1 MARLLVGERLDRRLD
16 LESGDRLVLVL
27 MGGQIAILLAAYTIA
42 KVLRDSMFL
51 TAYGANAL
59 PWGYVAVAAVAI
71 GLIALESRLARRLPS
86 NRVSGL
92 TQSAAIAL
100 SAAAALIS
108 PSHPSWLPAAFYVWT
123 GSLTLLLVS
132 HFWIVA
138 LDAWDSQRARRIF
151 PLLTGSGL
159 LGGVA
164 GGVFAGVFAGR
175 RGETFL
181 LWVLCGLL
189 LAFRVLTLMLS
200 VRLPQRP
207 LVTQVAAGTSQWAA
221 FRGSTFLRY
230 LAAVLGL
237 AVVVSTLVDFQF
249 KALAQQAY
257 PDAAGLAR
265 FLGGFYAGLNV
276 LALVVQFGVAGWL
289 LRRLGIGAA
298 SSLQPAS
305 MFVIGAGLFIAP
317 LWPVA
322 QAMRW
327 VQGIVSQTLGKS
339 SSEIYFMAIR
349 PPERRQVKPLIDVV
363 VERGADAV
371 AGILLLVTFQLLG
384 VSVRVVAALTVV
396 AALLWIAMLYQLHR
410 RYVRAFRELLAAPW
424 AEPDSALESLRVP
437 GAIEALAEA
446 IKSDDPRRV
455 AIALRFAARAGR
467 ASLAPAV
474 RGALGHESPRV
485 RTEAVRG
492 AIALGLS
499 GEDERMRSF
508 LADPYEPLQR
518 AALESLLT
526 HGHDAPGF
534 AREVIEGGDRVRRE
548 HALDLMEL
556 KPALAYGSIT
566 LDWIDRRIAAGT
578 PEELRDA
585 CRGLGHVP
593 GPEAQERLRQLL
605 PHADRDVRRAALRAL
620 ARRPAP
626 EFLDVALDHLDDQGL
641 RSAAQDAVVAFG
653 ERAVPRLAA
662 LAREHPEDEVRSH
675 ATAAL
680 SRIGGRNAHRVLI
693 ELAKSSDAGLRYHGL
708 RNLNRIH
715 ERTGRRQISRRDA
728 LRMFLREIRDDRIHS
743 DLALALPATADG
755 AVALLRASHL
765 ESADRALARACR
777 ALACYHWPPPLRGAY
792 EGLRTG
798 SSRESAARALE
809 YLGSLLPGRSFQVAR
824 GILEV
829 APAPLP
835 GAPTEHV
842 ELQPLLEK
850 ALQSDDPW
858 IQAVAARAAATAP
871 DVAAPAASGEDERP
885 RMNDVER
892 VLYLRGIDVFKQA
905 GPRQLLA
912 LAAYV
917 REVPMWK
924 GQVIYQE
931 TDPADGLYVVVDG
944 RVRLATGDQVLAEIG
959 SGEAFGTWALV
970 DDTARGQ
977 RAESLEDGLLITL
990 GREEFYDFASG
1001 HTQLLKDLVR
1011 VLAGRLKELV
1021 VERPEEARVEGEGV
1035 AAAEAT
1041 KEDEVPEE
1049 EVPAGEAPP
1058 DATAAPATKLEDELA
1073 PKPDAVEP

>member
-27 MGGQIAILLAAYTIA
+27 MGGQIACLLAAYTIA

-51 TAYGANAL
+51 TAYGASAL
-59 PWGYVAVAAVAI
+59 PWGYVAVAAAAI
-71 GLIALESRLARRLPS
+71 GLITFESRLARRLPA
-86 NRVSGL
+86 NWVSGL
-92 TQSAAIAL
+92 TQSTAIAL
-100 SAAAALIS
+100 SAAAALLA
-108 PSHPSWLPAAFYVWT
+108 PSHPPWLPAAFYIWT
-123 GSLTLLLVS
+123 GSQTLLLVS
-132 HFWIVA
+132 HFWITA

-151 PLLTGSGL
+151 PLLTGCGL

-164 GGVFAGVFAGR
+164 GGTFAGIFAGR

-189 LAFRVLTLMLS
+189 LAFRLLTLVLKA
-200 VRLPQRP
+200 RLPQRP
-207 LVTQVAAGTSQWAA
+207 LLTQVAAGTSQWSA
-221 FRGSTFLRY
+221 FRDSTFLRY
-230 LAAVLGL
+230 LAGALGL

-257 PDAAGLAR
+257 PDAVGLAR

-276 LALVVQFGVAGWL
+276 LALIVQFGVAGWL

-298 SSLQPAS
+298 SGLQPAS
-305 MFVIGAGLFIAP
+305 MLLFGVGLFVAP

-327 VQGIVSQTLGKS
+327 VQGIVYQTLGKS

-349 PPERRQVKPLIDVV
+349 PPERRQVKPTLDVV

-371 AGILLLVTFQLLG
+371 AGALLLVTFSLLG
-384 VSVRVVAALTVV
+384 ASVRVVAALTVV
-396 AALLWIAMLYQLHR
+396 AALVWIAMLYQLHR
-410 RYVRAFRELLAAPW
+410 RYVRAFRESLAAPW

-437 GAIEALAEA
+437 GAIEALADA
-446 IKSDDPRRV
+446 IGSDDPRRA

-485 RTEAVRG
+485 RTEAVRA

-526 HGHDAPGF
+526 HGRDAPAF
-534 AREVIEGGDRVRRE
+534 AREVIEGDDRARRD
-548 HALDLMEL
+548 HGLDLMEA
-556 KPALAYGSIT
+556 KPALAHGAIT
-566 LDWIDRRIAAGT
+566 LDWIDREIAADT
-578 PEELRDA
+578 PDDLRDA
-585 CRGLGHVP
+585 CRGLVHQP
-593 GPEAQERLRQLL
+593 GPAAQDRLRALL
-605 PHADRDVRRAALRAL
+605 PHRDREVRRAALKAL
-620 ARRPAP
+620 ARTPAP
-626 EFLDVALDHLDDQGL
+626 EFLDVALEHLDDRGL
-641 RSAAQDAVVAFG
+641 RFEAQDAVVAFG
-653 ERAVPRLAA
+653 ERAVPRLAE
-662 LAREHPEDEVRSH
+662 LAREHPDDEVRSL
-675 ATAAL
+675 AAAAL
-680 SRIGGRNAHRVLI
+680 SRIGGRNARRLLLD
-693 ELAKSSDAGLRYHGL
+693 LARSSDAVLRYHGL

-715 ERTGRRQISRRDA
+715 ERSGRRQVSRRDA

-755 AVALLRASHL
+755 AVALLRASHF

-777 ALACYHWPPPLRGAY
+777 ALACYHWPAPLRGAY

-809 YLGSLLPGRSFQVAR
+809 YLGSLLPGRSFQIAR

-829 APAPLP
+829 APAPLA
-835 GAPTEHV
+835 GEPTADI
-842 ELQPLLEK
+842 ELRPLLEK
-850 ALQSDDPW
+850 ALQSEDPW
-858 IQAVAARAAATAP
+858 IQAVAARAAALAP
-871 DVAAPAASGEDERP
+871 DVAVRAASGEDERP
-885 RMNDVER
+885 RMNEVER
-892 VLYLRGIDVFKQA
+892 VLYLRGIDLFKQA

-931 TDPADGLYVVVDG
+931 ADPADGLYVVVEG
-944 RVRLATGDQVLAEIG
+944 RVRLSTGDQALAEIG

-990 GREEFYDFASG
+990 GREEFYDFATG
-1001 HTQLLKDLVR
+1001 DTQLLKDLVR

-1021 VERPEEARVEGEGV
+1021 AERPEEARVEGEGV
-1035 AAAEAT
+1035 AT
-1041 KEDEVPEE
+1041 PE
-1049 EVPAGEAPP
+1049 
-1058 DATAAPATKLEDELA
+1058 ATKLEDEVQEDEA
-1073 PKPDAVEP
+1073 PPSEAAAAATDEAVAAREPDEVKP